1 MVAFIILCVVILMID
16 EAVKKHGDLK
26 KLIEYLKKVEE

>member
-1 MVAFIILCVVILMID
+1 MVEFIILCIGIMVID

-26 KLIEYLKKVEE
+26 KWVEELKKAEE